1 MMLHCEAIVEE
12 ELLQKN
18 LCDCIKIIGGK
29 PIQDGNKISVDYT
42 GEPSKAIALFEQFQ
56 VHSISTK

>member
-29 PIQDGNKISVDYT
+29 PVQIGDTISVDYT
-42 GEPSKAIALFEQFQ
+42 GEPTKVIALFEQFPN
-56 VHSISTK
+56 HTISTK